1 VSTAVGDPP
10 ADSPAAAGTAGDMD
24 AVESLIHSGGERLR
38 ERMARIELHLERV
51 TAAAGA
57 PLATHAKATIMAGGK
72 RLRPLLVVLA
82 AESAGLESV
91 PPGSDLLA
99 PTSTDAFRPSSL
111 AEPCLPRRATSPGES
126 GAQDAAAEEERLI
139 RAAVAVELV
148 HSATLVHDDVI
159 DGAQL
164 RRGRPTVAAGAGRQ
178 VAIATGDLLFSR
190 AFAELARNGDPAQLR
205 ALSDASSA
213 LAAGELLQREDA
225 YASHVTIERYLRRC
239 ELKTAAL
246 FEAACRLGALVAD
259 PDAADLADAL
269 GVFARRIGLAFQIL
283 DDVLDV
289 SGPVER
295 TGKSRG
301 TDLLDGTVTLPLI
314 LARERGGELAAV
326 DLAALRGARE
336 AEELCERIAATGAL
350 EQARERALA
359 LVAGAKDALPP
370 GWPTARRML
379 LEQVADAVVERYR

>member
-1 VSTAVGDPP
+1 
-10 ADSPAAAGTAGDMD
+10 MRR
-24 AVESLIHSGGERLR
+24 GGEGLR

-51 TAAAGA
+51 TADAGA
-57 PLATHAKATIMAGGK
+57 PLASHANATIVAGGK

-82 AESAGLESV
+82 SEAAGGVPV
-91 PPGSDLLA
+91 PPDPDL
-99 PTSTDAFRPSSL
+99 RPPDDLSRDSPVDPP
-111 AEPCLPRRATSPGES
+111 AGEECLV
-126 GAQDAAAEEERLI
+126 

-164 RRGRPTVAAGAGRQ
+164 RRGHPTVAAVAGRA

-190 AFAELARNGDPAQLR
+190 AFAELARNGDLAQLR

-225 YASHVTIERYLRRC
+225 YASHVAVERYLRRC

-246 FEAACRLGALVAD
+246 FEAACRLGAFVAAE
-259 PDAADLADAL
+259 PSPALADAL
-269 GVFARRIGLAFQIL
+269 GVFARHIGLAFQML

-301 TDLLDGTVTLPLI
+301 TDLLDGTVTLPFI
-314 LARERGGELAAV
+314 LARERDSELADF
-326 DLAALRGARE
+326 DLTALESPAQ
-336 AEELCERIAATGAL
+336 AEKLCERIAATGAL
-350 EQARERALA
+350 DEARERALA
-359 LVAGAKDALPP
+359 VVAEAKAALPASLP
-370 GWPTARRML
+370 AARSAL
-379 LEQVADAVVERYR
+379 LNLVADAVVERYR